1 MEVKNGST
9 QKTLPEIIA
18 NFRARNVTFTL
29 KDGSKKTIF
38 VEEIENEDDDQPEL
52 IFMAGGDNLQD
63 IWISDVVSAEPELYK
78 YIAFDQ
84 DEIKIS

>member
-1 MEVKNGST
+1 MDPHKMS
-9 QKTLPEIIA
+9 LPEIIA

-52 IFMAGGDNLQD
+52 IFMAAGEDPQD
-63 IWISDVVSAEPELYK
+63 IWISDVVSAVP
-78 YIAFDQ
+78 A
-84 DEIKIS
+84 

>member
-1 MEVKNGST
+1 M
-9 QKTLPEIIA
+9 TLPEIIA
-18 NFRARNVTFTL
+18 NFRARNVTFKL

-63 IWISDVVSAEPELYK
+63 IWISDVVNAEPELYK
-78 YIAFDQ
+78 YIAFD
-84 DEIKIS
+84 